1 MINNTMRI
9 QDLREKA
16 RQPYNPHAKRPQQAQ
31 RASAYVAPDVVHQ
44 DVTAADVQELEKM
57 IDQLF
62 HKVGIDVGLSQTH
75 FVQRMNDMRGPVTT
89 KEVGDLFRKAFAK
102 YGKLLAKSGPEMEAV
117 LSDMQSAVNVP
128 FNLYWNREKEMLDLS
143 AKTVMKKKDF
153 RTRNR
158 KLRV

>member
-1 MINNTMRI
+1 MRI

-31 RASAYVAPDVVHQ
+31 TQRANAYVAPDVDHQ
-44 DVTAADVQELEKM
+44 EVTAADVRELENM

-62 HKVGIDVGLSQTH
+62 HKVGIDVALSQTH

-117 LSDMQSAVNVP
+117 LTDIQSAVNVP
-128 FNLYWNREKEMLDLS
+128 FNLYWNRDKEMLDLS
-143 AKTVMKKKDF
+143 AKTVMKKKGF
-153 RTRNR
+153 RTRN
-158 KLRV
+158 KMLRV